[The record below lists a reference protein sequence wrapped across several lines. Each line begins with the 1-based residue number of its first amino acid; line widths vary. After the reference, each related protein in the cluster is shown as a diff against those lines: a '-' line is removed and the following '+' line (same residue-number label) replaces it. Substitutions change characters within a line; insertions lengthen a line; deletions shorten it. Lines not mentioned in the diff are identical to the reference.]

1 VRHITPARH
10 PCLSL
15 LTDLLVIHLPRLS
28 LPSRCASCWP
38 PVYGR
43 VFDPSDCFY
52 VAQLQVECAEGVFT
66 ALAAAIDALIIAG
79 QPG

>member
-15 LTDLLVIHLPRLS
+15 LTDLLVIHLLSLS

-38 PVYGR
+38 PGYGR
-43 VFDPSDCFY
+43 VFDRSDCFY
-52 VAQLQVECAEGVFT
+52 VAQLQVEGAEDVFT